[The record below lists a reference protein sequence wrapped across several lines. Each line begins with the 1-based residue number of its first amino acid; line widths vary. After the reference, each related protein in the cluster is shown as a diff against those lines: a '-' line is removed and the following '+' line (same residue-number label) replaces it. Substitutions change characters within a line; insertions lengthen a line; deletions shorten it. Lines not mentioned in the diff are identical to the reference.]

1 MTVEFGPFSNFRVEN
16 PQANS
21 ADSVDC
27 VDCYIAQPLRQFAV
41 KNGLATTGADCASA
55 RLVPA
60 AGAGARTRTRAVQAS
75 TNPEREM
82 YTTVN
87 FGYFDLAPPPTSR
100 VPMQP
105 WQ

>member
-27 VDCYIAQPLRQFAV
+27 VDCHIAQPLRQFAV
-41 KNGLATTGADCASA
+41 KNGLATTGADYASA

-60 AGAGARTRTRAVQAS
+60 AGGGRERG
-75 TNPEREM
+75 PERCKPRPIPS
-82 YTTVN
+82 
-87 FGYFDLAPPPTSR
+87 ARCIRP
-100 VPMQP
+100 
-105 WQ
+105 